1 MTPPPEGVAETHYG
15 VAITDYDENFTV
27 LHTRDTKRA
36 IAAVL
41 ARNRHAGFPTTEL
54 ADWQLRPGWLR
65 FGPGPDGTQWAW
77 ACTEQAPGAMPV
89 TWYEH

>member
-15 VAITDYDENFTV
+15 VAITDYDENFLA

-41 ARNRHAGFPTTEL
+41 ARNRHAGFPTEL

-65 FGPGPDGTQWAW
+65 FSPGPDGTQWAW
-77 ACTEQAPGAMPV
+77 DCTEQAPGAIPV